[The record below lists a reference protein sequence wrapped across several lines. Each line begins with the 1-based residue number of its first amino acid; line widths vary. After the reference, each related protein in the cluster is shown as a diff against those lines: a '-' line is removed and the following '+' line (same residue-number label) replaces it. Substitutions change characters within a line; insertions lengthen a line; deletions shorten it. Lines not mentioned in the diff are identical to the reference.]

1 MYKINEERIR
11 KDDDNNNSG
20 QHVPPVPGIDH
31 HQLHG
36 LDTPSLSNSCSFRGV
51 GSFIEQASWEIKA
64 EDARPLLPKGMYSSS
79 MHFVF

>member
-11 KDDDNNNSG
+11 KDDDDNNNG
-20 QHVPPVPGIDH
+20 EQHVPGIDH

-51 GSFIEQASWEIKA
+51 GSFIEHASWEMKA
-64 EDARPLLPKGMYSSS
+64 EDARPLLPKGMYSS
-79 MHFVF
+79 M